1 MMSRHGRNK
10 SKSGVGLFNTLLNKL
25 PIELHLKGYN
35 YCGPGT
41 RLKERLA
48 RGDVGVNKLDE
59 LCKYHDIFYD
69 KHHSTAE
76 RHKADEVLEHGAWD
90 IVKSKDSGFKERA
103 AAYLVT
109 NAMKAKR
116 KIGMGCGFKTIVSE
130 AKKAIKKHKKT
141 AGKDITKLIKIA
153 LTAARKKTRRGS
165 ISPTPRVIPVPKSGG
180 ALPLIP
186 IFAALSALG
195 SLTGGAGSIIR
206 SIMDAREASDKKSTV
221 KLGKGLYLKPYKNGA
236 GLFLSPPKTKN

>member
-48 RGDVGVNKLDE
+48 RGNVGVNKLDE
-59 LCKYHDIFYD
+59 LCKSHDIFYD
-69 KHHSTAE
+69 KHYSAAE

-130 AKKAIKKHKKT
+130 AKKAIKKRKKT

-165 ISPTPRVIPVPKSGG
+165 ISPTPRVE
-180 ALPLIP
+180 
-186 IFAALSALG
+186 
-195 SLTGGAGSIIR
+195 II
-206 SIMDAREASDKKSTV
+206 
-221 KLGKGLYLKPYKNGA
+221 LY
-236 GLFLSPPKTKN
+236 